1 MLSKLVDFLKDK
13 PFVLS
18 AGIMRSGSTMIY
30 NVLRQILL
38 IKYGDGLAAGWQN
51 DMANP
56 PVGDFYLIKTHNI
69 APFFEANPEHIFFT
83 YRDLRVVEVSMNK
96 FFGTPLSAEAIGYY
110 ILEYYRARE
119 NGATTIKYE
128 ELIKNPKSY
137 ILAIANSLKINVNVD
152 AICDK
157 VLNLKPPIDGVEY
170 SKETLLH
177 PEHITG
183 TKDDEWR
190 KLMPDEMQNKIR
202 QDYAWWFEKCG
213 YPVE

>member
-1 MLSKLVDFLKDK
+1 MLSKLVNFLKDK

-18 AGIMRSGSTMIY
+18 AGIMRSGSTLLFNIVKQ
-30 NVLRQILL
+30 VLLE
-38 IKYGDGLAAGWQN
+38 KYGDTLVSRWQN
-51 DMANP
+51 DAVDFQ
-56 PVGDFYLIKTHNI
+56 VGDCYLIKTHNI
-69 APFFEANPEHIFFT
+69 APFLELKPIHIFFT
-83 YRDLRVVEVSMNK
+83 YRDLRTVEVSMNK

-110 ILEYYRARE
+110 ILEYYCARE

-137 ILAIANSLKINVNVD
+137 ISAIANSLKISVERDV
-152 AICDK
+152 ICDN

-177 PEHITG
+177 PRHITG

-190 KLMPDEMQNKIR
+190 ELMPDEMQSKIR
-202 QDYAWWFEKCG
+202 QEYAWWFEKCG